1 MEKKNI
7 LQFSQVFQVP
17 IDDVWKKTRF
27 KERHFLVILDSAS
40 APTVHPTDRGD
51 PESLF
56 NEAGVRKKFVF
67 WFTYESTS
75 AVQTNRLT
83 VVPTELKDDRIE
95 KYVSLFIFISKKH
108 CRATL
113 KNREIFT
120 FVLCEIFLEFRKTRN

>member
-56 NEAGVRKKFVF
+56 NEAGVKKKSFSGLH
-67 WFTYESTS
+67 TKAPLQSR
-75 AVQTNRLT
+75 Q
-83 VVPTELKDDRIE
+83 IG
-95 KYVSLFIFISKKH
+95 
-108 CRATL
+108 
-113 KNREIFT
+113 
-120 FVLCEIFLEFRKTRN
+120 